1 MYQNSV
7 PISNSQRPSLVTGCA
22 KMKFLHLVALTIP
35 HLDNI
40 NVAQVQK
47 EEWYE
52 EPMEESE
59 DSEWQAKYVPV
70 EIVAVDDT
78 KVLWIHCNQ
87 AEEIN

>member
-1 MYQNSV
+1 
-7 PISNSQRPSLVTGCA
+7 
-22 KMKFLHLVALTIP
+22 MKFLHLVALTIL

-47 EEWYE
+47 EERYE

-78 KVLWIHCNQ
+78 
-87 AEEIN
+87 